1 MPIIN
6 LPDDEL
12 AAVTTAIRSVIEGDR
27 YPHAPRLDPLRA
39 ALARL
44 EAAPD
49 PSPPPKALPPAK
61 ADKRA
66 RR

>member
-1 MPIIN
+1 MPTIN

-12 AAVTTAIRSVIEGDR
+12 AAVAAAIRRLIEDDK
-27 YPHAPRLDPLRA
+27 YPHAPLLDPLRA

-44 EAAPD
+44 DAASKPAPD
-49 PSPPPKALPPAK
+49 PKAPPPAK